1 MHLLL
6 YLHWTTCFVLF
17 VTCQSAPLQSDTLT
31 LGSTISTT
39 TLVSPGGVFEVGFTS
54 NNNLSTAGST
64 LAIWYANA
72 GAKAVVWV
80 APNRALAL
88 SNPSLSLSTLG
99 DLQVFDNSGA
109 APKLAWHSD
118 TANVREPSFNPLRV
132 DLVM

>member
-1 MHLLL
+1 MQRCNMHLLL
-6 YLHWTTCFVLF
+6 YLHWTTCFVLLL
-17 VTCQSAPLQSDTLT
+17 TCQSAPLQSDTLT

-54 NNNLSTAGST
+54 NNNLSTPVST

-88 SNPSLSLSTLG
+88 SNASLSLSTLG
-99 DLQVFDNSGA
+99 DLQVFDNSG
-109 APKLAWHSD
+109 KLAWHSD
-118 TANVREPSFNPLRV
+118 TANVRAPLNNPLRV
-132 DLVM
+132 